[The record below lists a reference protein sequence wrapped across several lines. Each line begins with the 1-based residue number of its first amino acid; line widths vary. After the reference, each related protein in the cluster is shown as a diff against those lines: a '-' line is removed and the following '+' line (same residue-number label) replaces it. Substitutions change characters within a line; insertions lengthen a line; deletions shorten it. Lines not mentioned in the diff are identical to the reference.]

1 MAEIVRIR
9 VINDVQKPPLWIY
22 HHMRRSSIS
31 ISRPALLTWIVG
43 KSEVICEWRN
53 RQTILSKIIKSAI
66 HVARLTIR
74 VMDVRNIFY
83 FSDRLIED
91 RRWQIR

>member
-1 MAEIVRIR
+1 MQRPPQMAH
-9 VINDVQKPPLWIY
+9 
-22 HHMRRSSIS
+22 HHMRRSVIS
-31 ISRPALLTWIVG
+31 TGRPEITWKAG
-43 KSEVICEWRN
+43 KLEVICEWRN

-66 HVARLTIR
+66 HVARLTIH

>member
-1 MAEIVRIR
+1 MAH
-9 VINDVQKPPLWIY
+9 Y
-22 HHMRRSSIS
+22 HMRRLSILGGS
-31 ISRPALLTWIVG
+31 GGLIMEITWIVE
-43 KSEVICEWRN
+43 KLEVICEWRN
-53 RQTILSKIIKSAI
+53 RQTILLKIIKSAI

>member
-1 MAEIVRIR
+1 MESGEVSGNMLVAELA
-9 VINDVQKPPLWIY
+9 DY
-22 HHMRRSSIS
+22 
-31 ISRPALLTWIVG
+31 
-43 KSEVICEWRN
+43 
-53 RQTILSKIIKSAI
+53 IIENNKSAI

>member
-1 MAEIVRIR
+1 MEFTWKARKLRSKMRVAE
-9 VINDVQKPPLWIY
+9 
-22 HHMRRSSIS
+22 
-31 ISRPALLTWIVG
+31 
-43 KSEVICEWRN
+43 

-66 HVARLTIR
+66 HVARLTIH
-74 VMDVRNIFY
+74 VMNVRDIFY

>member
-1 MAEIVRIR
+1 MKAVYKTGTSAYIR
-9 VINDVQKPPLWIY
+9 PDYIIEK
-22 HHMRRSSIS
+22 
-31 ISRPALLTWIVG
+31 
-43 KSEVICEWRN
+43 
-53 RQTILSKIIKSAI
+53 IKSAI